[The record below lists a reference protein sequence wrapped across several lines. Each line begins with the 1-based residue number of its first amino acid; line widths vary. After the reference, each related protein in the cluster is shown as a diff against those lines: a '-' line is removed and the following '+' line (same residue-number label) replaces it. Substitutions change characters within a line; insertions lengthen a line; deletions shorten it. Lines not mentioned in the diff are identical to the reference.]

1 VQKISAIFAAWSGNS
16 TKLLLIKKLKM
27 QNKGAIRFFT
37 IVLAL
42 VSIYQLLF
50 TVFAQKVERNAR
62 DFAQGDVRLER
73 SYLDSMRGEV
83 VYNVLFKKYT
93 YQDCK
98 EREINLGLDLKGGMN
113 VILEIAVEDI
123 IRSLTAPQ
131 FLTDPVFTETMALA
145 RVKKTNSQSDFV
157 DLFAEAF
164 EELNPGAQLA
174 QFFMT
179 PETRGQIDFNTNNQ
193 DVVIFLKQEA
203 ESAIDNSYN
212 VLRNRIDRFGVVQL
226 NIQKL
231 ERQGRI
237 LVELP
242 GVKEP
247 DRVTKLLTGTANLEF
262 WTTYQS
268 AEAWSYLEEA
278 NRTLAE
284 ILQLEGEPE
293 MLQEEVAAEAQQEP
307 DAVADE
313 GESLLDIPEDELLL
327 DTSGLDL
334 LSDLDSIG
342 VMDDEEA
349 RFYRENPLIAV
360 LTPYLDN
367 QRNFIPGSAVG
378 VVLLKDTATV
388 NRYLSMPRIRQIFP
402 SDLHFAWHF
411 QPDGEDQQ
419 FIRLHALKSTRNN
432 QPAMD
437 GKFVTDARVGNDPY
451 TGEFNVS
458 MNMNSEGAKRWANL
472 TRENVGEALAIVLD
486 GLVYSAPTVSEEIKG
501 GSSSIS
507 GNFTQT
513 DADDL
518 ANILK
523 SGKMPARARI
533 ESSEVIGPSLG
544 AKSVRD
550 GLNSFLIAF
559 VVVLAYMLFYYSR
572 RGGLVADIALIA
584 NMFFLIG
591 VLASLQ
597 AVLTLPGIAGI
608 VLTIGMSVDANVL
621 IYERIREEL
630 NAGKNLK
637 TAIKDGYRNAYS
649 AIFDAQLTT
658 FLTGLILFFF
668 GTGPIKGFAT
678 TLVIGILTSL
688 FSAIILTRLV
698 FERMLSR
705 GREITFD
712 TKLTHNAF
720 KNTKVDFLGRRKT
733 FYIVSGILIAAGIF
747 SLVSRG
753 LNLGVDFSGGRNY
766 VVTFN
771 QDVSTLDITRDL
783 EESFGEAPTV
793 ITYGTRNTVRVTTK
807 YMIDDDRPEVDS
819 IIKSRMFEGLQPY
832 LEDDVTLDDFLNG
845 QEYIISA
852 HKVGPTIAD
861 DIKRS
866 AVIVV
871 FASLL
876 IIFLYILA
884 RFRNWQFGLGAVAAL
899 LHDVMIVIGLFSLLQ
914 GIMPFSL
921 ELDQSFIAAILT
933 VVGYS
938 INDTV
943 VVFDRIREYVG
954 LQRKR
959 ERREIFNSALN
970 STLSRT
976 FSTSLSTFF
985 VLLAIFMFGGDV
997 IRGFTFALLIGVLVG
1012 TYSSLF
1018 IATPVVYDTIKKGE
1032 NIRVLKGTVRK

>member
-1 VQKISAIFAAWSGNS
+1 
-16 TKLLLIKKLKM
+16 M

-42 VSIYQLLF
+42 VSVYQLLF
-50 TVFAQKVERNAR
+50 TVFAQKVEKDAR
-62 DFAQGDVRLER
+62 SVANGDVRIER
-73 SYLDSMRGEV
+73 SYLDSMKGEV

-123 IRSLTAPQ
+123 IRAEAAPQ
-131 FLTDPVFTETMALA
+131 FLSDPVFIETMRLA
-145 RVKKTNSQSDFV
+145 SQKRSNSQADFV
-157 DLFAEAF
+157 NLFAEAF

-179 PETRGQIDFNTNNQ
+179 PETRGEIDFNTSNQ
-193 DVVIFLKQEA
+193 DVIVFLKEQA

-247 DRVTKLLTGTANLEF
+247 ERVAKLLTGTANLEF
-262 WTTYQS
+262 WTTYQAS
-268 AEAWSYLEEA
+268 EVWNYLDQA
-278 NRTLAE
+278 NQTLADMLAVDE
-284 ILQLEGEPE
+284 LAGETTSDT
-293 MLQEEVAAEAQQEP
+293 EVASEQAAE
-307 DAVADE
+307 
-313 GESLLDIPEDELLL
+313 ESILDLPEDELLL

-334 LSDLDSIG
+334 LSDLDSTAMG
-342 VMDDEEA
+342 DQEA
-349 RFYRENPLIAV
+349 QFYAENPLLAV
-360 LTPYLDN
+360 LQPYLDQ
-367 QRNFIPGSAVG
+367 QRNFIPGSTVG
-378 VVLLKDTATV
+378 AVLLKDTAKV
-388 NRYLSMPRIRQIFP
+388 NEYLAIPQIKQLFP
-402 SDLHFAWHF
+402 SDLKFAWHF
-411 QPDGEDQQ
+411 QSEGDNIK
-419 FIRLHALKSTRNN
+419 FVRLHSLKATRNN
-432 QPAMD
+432 QPVME
-437 GKFVTDARVGNDPY
+437 GKFVTDARVGTDPY

-458 MNMNSEGAKRWANL
+458 MNMNSEGAKKWANV
-472 TRENVGEALAIVLD
+472 TRENVGQAIAIVLD
-486 GLVYSAPTVSEEIKG
+486 GLIYSAPNVNEEIKG

-507 GNFTQT
+507 GDFSQA

-544 AKSVRD
+544 AKSVKD
-550 GLNSFLIAF
+550 GMNSFMIAF
-559 VVVLAYMLFYYSR
+559 FVVLAYMIFYYSR
-572 RGGLVADIALIA
+572 RAGMVADIALVA

-649 AIFDAQLTT
+649 AIFDAQITT

-688 FSAIILTRLV
+688 FSAIILTRLIY
-698 FERMLSR
+698 ERMLTK
-705 GREITFD
+705 GKDITFD
-712 TKLTHNAF
+712 TKISRNLWQ
-720 KNTKVDFLGRRKT
+720 NTKIDFLAKRKV
-733 FYIVSGILIAAGIF
+733 FYVISGLIIAGGIA
-747 SLVSRG
+747 SLATKG
-753 LNLGVDFSGGRNY
+753 LNLGVDFSGGRNF
-766 VVTFN
+766 VIAFQ
-771 QDVSTLDITRDL
+771 QDVETVEIQSSL
-783 EESFGEAPTV
+783 EGAFGEAPTV
-793 ITYGTRNTVRVTTK
+793 ITYGSSNTVRVTTK
-807 YMIDDDRPEVDS
+807 YMINDDRPEADS
-819 IIKSRMFEGLQPY
+819 IIKAHMYQGLQPF
-832 LEDDVTLDDFLNG
+832 LDDDVSQYEFLNG

-861 DIKRS
+861 DIKRT
-866 AVIVV
+866 AVLVI

-884 RFRNWQFGLGAVAAL
+884 RFRNWQFGLGALAAL
-899 LHDVMIVIGLFSLLQ
+899 VHDVLIVIGLFSLLH
-914 GIMPFSL
+914 GVMPFSL

-943 VVFDRIREYVG
+943 VVFDRIREYMG
-954 LQRKR
+954 LQKKR

-985 VLLAIFMFGGDV
+985 VLLAIFIFGGDV
-997 IRGFTFALLIGVLVG
+997 IRGFTFAMMVGVVVG

-1032 NIRVLKGTVRK
+1032 TIRVLKGQVRK

>member
-1 VQKISAIFAAWSGNS
+1 
-16 TKLLLIKKLKM
+16 M
-27 QNKGAIRFFT
+27 QNKGAIRLFT
-37 IVLAL
+37 IILAI
-42 VSIYQLLF
+42 VSVYQLLF
-50 TVFAQKVERNAR
+50 TVFSQKVEKDARNHAN
-62 DFAQGDVRLER
+62 GDVRIER
-73 SYLDSMRGEV
+73 SYLDSMKGEV

-123 IRSLTAPQ
+123 VRSIAAPQ
-131 FLTDPVFTETMALA
+131 YLTDPVFTETMALA
-145 RVKKTNSQSDFV
+145 HQKKTNSQSDFI
-157 DLFAEAF
+157 DLFSEAF

-179 PETRGQIDFNTNNQ
+179 PETRGEIDFNTSNQ
-193 DVVIFLKQEA
+193 EVVDYLKIEA

-247 DRVTKLLTGTANLEF
+247 ERVAKLLTGTANLEF
-262 WTTYQS
+262 WTTYS
-268 AEAWSYLEEA
+268 APEVWTYLERA
-278 NRTLAE
+278 NSTLAT
-284 ILQLEGEPE
+284 ILS
-293 MLQEEVAAEAQQEP
+293 
-307 DAVADE
+307 ADE
-313 GESLLDIPEDELLL
+313 PAAVSKADSSAPAESREKESLLDIPQDELLL
-327 DTSGLDL
+327 DTAGLDL
-334 LSDLDSIG
+334 LSGLDSTS
-342 VMDDEEA
+342 VLDDQEA
-349 RFYRENPLIAV
+349 EFYKENPLIAV

-367 QRNFIPGSAVG
+367 ERNFIPGSTVG
-378 VVLLKDTATV
+378 VVLLKDTAKV
-388 NRYLSMPRIRQIFP
+388 NAYLSIPQIKQLFP
-402 SDLHFAWHF
+402 SDMKFSWHF
-411 QPDGEDQQ
+411 QPDGTEQQ
-419 FIRLHALKSTRNN
+419 FIRLHALKSTRNG
-432 QPAMD
+432 QPALD
-437 GKFVTDARVGNDPY
+437 GKYVTDARVGTDPY

-507 GNFTQT
+507 GNFSQT

-550 GLNSFLIAF
+550 GMHSFLIAF
-559 VVVLAYMLFYYSR
+559 VVILAYMIFYYSR
-572 RGGLVADIALIA
+572 RAGLVADIALLA
-584 NMFFLIG
+584 NMFFLVG

-637 TAIKDGYRNAYS
+637 TAIKDGYKNAYS

-678 TLVIGILTSL
+678 TLVIGILTSM
-688 FSAIILTRLV
+688 FSAIILTRLMY
-698 FERMLSR
+698 EGMLSK
-705 GREITFD
+705 GRNITFD
-712 TKLTHNAF
+712 TRLTRNAF
-720 KNTKVDFLGRRKT
+720 KNTKIDFIGKRRI
-733 FYIVSGILIAAGIF
+733 FYLISGTIMLASVVSLAT
-747 SLVSRG
+747 RG
-753 LNLGVDFSGGRNY
+753 LNKGVDFSGGRNY
-766 VVTFN
+766 VIAFHH
-771 QDVSTLDITRDL
+771 DVETTEVQSSLAGA
-783 EESFGEAPTV
+783 FGEAPMV
-793 ITYGTRNTVRVTTK
+793 ITYGNKSTVRVTTK
-807 YMIDDDRPEVDS
+807 YLIEDESPTVDS
-819 IIKSRMFEGLQPY
+819 TIVAQMYEGLKPY
-832 LEDDVTLDDFLNG
+832 LDDGATLDEFLNG

-852 HKVGPTIAD
+852 HKVGPTIAN
-861 DIKRS
+861 DIKRV
-866 AVIVV
+866 AVIVI

-876 IIFLYILA
+876 IIFLYILI
-884 RFRNWQFGLGAVAAL
+884 RFRNWQFGLGAIAAL
-899 LHDVMIVIGLFSLLQ
+899 MHDVLIVIGLFSLLH

-943 VVFDRIREYVG
+943 VIFDRIREYVG
-954 LQRKR
+954 LQKKR
-959 ERREIFNSALN
+959 ERSEIFNSALN

-985 VLLAIFMFGGDV
+985 VLLSIFIFGGDV
-997 IRGFTFALLIGVLVG
+997 IRGFIFALLIGVVVG

-1018 IATPVVYDTIKKGE
+1018 IATPVVYDTIKGDE
-1032 NIRVLKGTVRK
+1032 TARMLKGTVRK

>member
-1 VQKISAIFAAWSGNS
+1 
-16 TKLLLIKKLKM
+16 M

-42 VSIYQLLF
+42 VSVYQLLF

-62 DFAQGDVRLER
+62 DFANGDTRIER
-73 SYLDSMRGEV
+73 SYLDSMKGEV
-83 VYNVLFKKYT
+83 IYNILLKKYT
-93 YQDCK
+93 YQECK
-98 EREINLGLDLKGGMN
+98 EREVNLGLDLKGGMN

-123 IRSLTAPQ
+123 IRSLAATQ

-145 RVKKTNSQSDFV
+145 HQKKTNSQADFV

-179 PETRGQIDFNTNNQ
+179 PETRGDIDFNTTNS
-193 DVVIFLKQEA
+193 DVVSFLKLEA
-203 ESAIDNSYN
+203 EDAIDNSYN

-247 DRVTKLLTGTANLEF
+247 ERVAKLLTGTANLEF
-262 WTTYQS
+262 WTTYQA
-268 AEAWSYLEEA
+268 AEVWNYLDQA
-278 NRTLAE
+278 NRTIAD
-284 ILQLEGEPE
+284 ILRTEGDEAAVVDVE
-293 MLQEEVAAEAQQEP
+293 TEEALTEES
-307 DAVADE
+307 AVQ
-313 GESLLDIPEDELLL
+313 DELLL
-327 DTSGLDL
+327 DTAGLDL
-334 LSDLDSIG
+334 LTDLDTTQ
-342 VMDDEEA
+342 VFDDQEA
-349 RFYRENPLIAV
+349 QFYRENPLIAV

-367 QRNFIPGSAVG
+367 SRNFIPGSTVG
-378 VVLLKDTATV
+378 VVLLKDTSKV
-388 NRYLSMPRIRQIFP
+388 NEYLRIPQVRQLFP
-402 SDLHFAWHF
+402 SDLKFAWHF
-411 QPDGEDQQ
+411 QPEGEEQQ
-419 FIRLHALKSTRNN
+419 FIRLHSLKSTRNN
-432 QPAMD
+432 QPVME
-437 GKFVTDARVGNDPY
+437 GKYVTDARVGTDPY

-458 MNMNSEGAKRWANL
+458 MNMNSEGAKKWANV
-472 TRENVGEALAIVLD
+472 TRENVNQAIAIVLD
-486 GLVYSAPTVSEEIKG
+486 GLVYSAPNVSEEIKG

-507 GNFTQT
+507 GQFSQA

-544 AKSVRD
+544 AKSVKD
-550 GLNSFLIAF
+550 GLHSFLIAF
-559 VVVLAYMLFYYSR
+559 VVVLAYMIFYYSR
-572 RGGLVADIALIA
+572 RAGMVADIALVA
-584 NMFFLIG
+584 NMFFLMG

-630 NAGKNLK
+630 AAGKNLK
-637 TAIKDGYRNAYS
+637 TAIKDGYKNAYS
-649 AIFDAQLTT
+649 AIFDAQITT

-688 FSAIILTRLV
+688 FSAIVLTRLMY
-698 FERMLSR
+698 ERMLDKNAN
-705 GREITFD
+705 ITFD
-712 TKLTHNAF
+712 TKISRGAF
-720 KNTKVDFLGRRKT
+720 KNTRINFIGKRKIFYVVSGVLILGG
-733 FYIVSGILIAAGIF
+733 IVSLATK
-747 SLVSRG
+747 G
-753 LNLGVDFSGGRNY
+753 LNTGVDFTGGRNY
-766 VVTFN
+766 VIAFN
-771 QDVSTLDITRDL
+771 QEVETADVQDHLAA
-783 EESFGEAPTV
+783 EFGEAPIV
-793 ITYGTRNTVRVTTK
+793 ITYGSKSTVRVTTK
-807 YMIDDDRPEVDS
+807 YLIEDDRPEVDS
-819 IIKSRMFEGLQPY
+819 IIKAQMFTGLQPY
-832 LEDDVTLDDFLNG
+832 LDSDASLDDFMNG
-845 QEYIISA
+845 QDYIISS

-861 DIKRS
+861 DIKRT
-866 AVIVV
+866 AVLVI

-884 RFRNWQFGLGAVAAL
+884 RFRNWQFGLGALAAL
-899 LHDVMIVIGLFSLLQ
+899 VHDVIIVIGLFSLLD

-954 LQRKR
+954 LQKKR
-959 ERREIFNSALN
+959 ERRDIINSALN

-985 VLLAIFMFGGDV
+985 VLLAIFVFGGDV
-997 IRGFTFALLIGVLVG
+997 IRGFTFALLLGVVVG

-1018 IATPVVYDTIKKGE
+1018 IATPVVYDTVKGDE
-1032 NIRVLKGTVRK
+1032 NTRILKGVARK

>member
-1 VQKISAIFAAWSGNS
+1 
-16 TKLLLIKKLKM
+16 M

-42 VSIYQLLF
+42 VSVYQLLF
-50 TVFAQKVERNAR
+50 TVFTQKVERNAR
-62 DFAQGDVRLER
+62 EFANGDVRIER
-73 SYLDSMRGEV
+73 SYLDSMKGEV

-93 YQDCK
+93 YQECK
-98 EREINLGLDLKGGMN
+98 EREVNLGLDLKGGMN

-123 IRSLTAPQ
+123 IRSLVANQ
-131 FLTDPVFTETMALA
+131 FLTDPVFLETMALA
-145 RVKKTNSQSDFV
+145 HEKKKDSQSDFV

-179 PETRGQIDFNTNNQ
+179 PETRGEIDFNTTNAE
-193 DVVIFLKQEA
+193 VVNFLKLEA
-203 ESAIDNSYN
+203 DDAIDNSYN

-247 DRVTKLLTGTANLEF
+247 ERVSKLLTGTANLEF
-262 WTTYQS
+262 WTTYQAS
-268 AEAWSYLEEA
+268 EVWNYLDQA
-278 NRTLAE
+278 NRTLAD
-284 ILQLEGEPE
+284 ILRAEGIADEVADVE
-293 MLQEEVAAEAQQEP
+293 EGDATVEEVAQTEE
-307 DAVADE
+307 D
-313 GESLLDIPEDELLL
+313 LLDVEQDLLL
-327 DTSGLDL
+327 DTAGLDL
-334 LSDLDSIG
+334 LTDLDTTQVFEDQEG
-342 VMDDEEA
+342 Q
-349 RFYRENPLIAV
+349 FYRENPLIAV

-367 QRNFIPGSAVG
+367 QRNFIPGSTVG
-378 VVLLKDTATV
+378 VVLLKDTAKV
-388 NRYLSMPRIRQIFP
+388 NEYLAIPQIRQLFP
-402 SDLHFAWHF
+402 SDLIFAWHF
-411 QPDGEDQQ
+411 QSQGAEQE
-419 FIRLHALKSTRNN
+419 FIRLHALKATRNN
-432 QPAMD
+432 QPVME
-437 GKFVTDARVGNDPY
+437 GKYVTDARVGTDPY

-458 MNMNSEGAKRWANL
+458 MNMNSEGAKKWANV
-472 TRENVGEALAIVLD
+472 TRENVNQAIAIVLD
-486 GLVYSAPTVSEEIKG
+486 GLVYSAPNVSEEIKG

-507 GNFTQT
+507 GDFSQS

-544 AKSVRD
+544 AKSVKD
-550 GLNSFLIAF
+550 GLNSFMIAF

-572 RGGLVADIALIA
+572 RAGMVADIALIA
-584 NMFFLIG
+584 NMFFLMG

-630 NAGKNLK
+630 SAGKNLK

-649 AIFDAQLTT
+649 AIFDAQITT

-688 FSAIILTRLV
+688 FSAIILTRLMY
-698 FERMLSR
+698 ERMLAK
-705 GREITFD
+705 GNNITFD
-712 TKLTHNAF
+712 TKVSRNAF
-720 KNTKVDFLGRRKT
+720 KNVNVDFIGKRKV
-733 FYIVSGILIAAGIF
+733 FYIISGLIILAGAA
-747 SLVSRG
+747 SLATKG
-753 LNLGVDFSGGRNY
+753 LDLGVDFSGGRNY
-766 VVTFN
+766 VITFN
-771 QDVSTLDITRDL
+771 QDVETTDVQENL
-783 EESFGEAPTV
+783 EEAFGVAPTV
-793 ITYGTRNTVRVTTK
+793 ITYGSRNTVRVTTK
-807 YMIDDDRPEVDS
+807 YLIDDDRPEVDS
-819 IIKSRMFEGLQPY
+819 IIKAQMFEGLQPY
-832 LEDDVTLDDFLNG
+832 LDSDATLDEFLNG
-845 QEYIISA
+845 QDYVISS

-861 DIKRS
+861 DIKRT
-866 AVIVV
+866 AVIVI

-884 RFRNWQFGLGAVAAL
+884 RFRNWQFGLGALAAL
-899 LHDVMIVIGLFSLLQ
+899 VHDVMVVLGLFSLLD

-954 LQRKR
+954 LQKKR
-959 ERREIFNSALN
+959 ERKAIFNTALN

-985 VLLAIFMFGGDV
+985 VLLAIFIFGGDV
-997 IRGFTFALLIGVLVG
+997 IRGFTFALLIGVVVG

-1018 IATPVVYDTIKKGE
+1018 IATPVVYDTIKGDE
-1032 NIRVLKGTVRK
+1032 TIRVLKGSVRK

>member
-1 VQKISAIFAAWSGNS
+1 
-16 TKLLLIKKLKM
+16 M

-42 VSIYQLLF
+42 VSVYQLLF
-50 TVFAQKVERNAR
+50 TVFAQKVEKDASN
-62 DFAQGDVRLER
+62 FANGDTRIER
-73 SYLDSMRGEV
+73 SYLDSMKGEV

-98 EREINLGLDLKGGMN
+98 EREVNLGLDLKGGMN

-123 IRSLTAPQ
+123 IRSLAASQ
-131 FLTDPVFTETMALA
+131 FLTDPVFIETMALA
-145 RVKKTNSQSDFV
+145 YEKKSNSQNDFV

-179 PETRGQIDFNTNNQ
+179 PETRGEIDFNTTNS
-193 DVVIFLKQEA
+193 DVVTFLKAEA
-203 ESAIDNSYN
+203 EDAIDNSYN

-247 DRVTKLLTGTANLEF
+247 ERVAKLLTGTANLEF
-262 WTTYQS
+262 WTTYQAS
-268 AEAWSYLEEA
+268 EVWNYLDVANQTLSNILADESGTATTEE
-278 NRTLAE
+278 T
-284 ILQLEGEPE
+284 
-293 MLQEEVAAEAQQEP
+293 VAP
-307 DAVADE
+307 E
-313 GESLLDIPEDELLL
+313 GESEPSESDDLLAQDELLL

-334 LSDLDSIG
+334 LSDLDSTSLL
-342 VMDDEEA
+342 DDQEA
-349 RFYRENPLIAV
+349 QFYRENPLIAV

-367 QRNFIPGSAVG
+367 QRQFIPGSTVG
-378 VVLLKDTATV
+378 VVLLKDTAKV
-388 NRYLSMPRIRQIFP
+388 NAYLAIPQIRQLFP
-402 SDLHFAWHF
+402 SDLRFTWHF
-411 QPDGEDQQ
+411 QPDGEEQQ
-419 FIRLHALKSTRNN
+419 FIRLHSLRSTRNN

-437 GKFVTDARVGNDPY
+437 GKYVTDARVGTDPY

-458 MNMNSEGAKRWANL
+458 MNMNAEGAKRWANL
-472 TRENVGEALAIVLD
+472 TRENVNQSIAIVMD
-486 GLVYSAPTVSEEIKG
+486 GLVYSAPNVSEEIKG

-507 GNFTQT
+507 GQFSQT

-544 AKSVRD
+544 AKSVKD
-550 GLNSFLIAF
+550 GMNSFLIAF
-559 VVVLAYMLFYYSR
+559 VVVLAYMIFYYSR
-572 RGGLVADIALIA
+572 RAGMVADIALLA

-630 NAGKNLK
+630 AAGKNLK
-637 TAIKDGYRNAYS
+637 TAIKDGYKNAYS
-649 AIFDAQLTT
+649 AIFDAQITT

-678 TLVIGILTSL
+678 TLVIGIITSL
-688 FSAIILTRLV
+688 FSAIILTRMMY
-698 FERMLSR
+698 ERMLTK
-705 GREITFD
+705 GKNITFD
-712 TKLTHNAF
+712 TKITRNAF
-720 KNTKVDFLGRRKT
+720 RNAKIDFLGKRKI
-733 FYIVSGILIAAGIF
+733 FYVISSLIILGGIA
-747 SLVSRG
+747 SLATKG

-766 VVTFN
+766 VIAFN
-771 QDVSTLDITRDL
+771 QEVET
-783 EESFGEAPTV
+783 EEVKDHLTASFGEAPTV
-793 ITYGTRNTVRVTTK
+793 ITYGNKSTVRVSTK
-807 YMIDDDRPEVDS
+807 YLIDDDRPEVDS
-819 IIKSRMFEGLQPY
+819 LIKAQMFEGLQPY
-832 LEDDVTLDDFLNG
+832 IGDEVSLDNFING
-845 QEYIISA
+845 QDYIISS

-861 DIKRS
+861 DIKRT
-866 AVIVV
+866 AVLVI

-884 RFRNWQFGLGAVAAL
+884 RFRNWQFGLGALAAL
-899 LHDVMIVIGLFSLLQ
+899 VHDVMIVIGLFSLLH
-914 GIMPFSL
+914 GVMPFSL

-943 VVFDRIREYVG
+943 VVFDRIREFVG
-954 LQRKR
+954 LQKTR
-959 ERREIFNSALN
+959 ERREIFNTALN

-985 VLLAIFMFGGDV
+985 VLLAIFIFGGDV
-997 IRGFTFALLIGVLVG
+997 IRGFTFAMLIGVVVG

-1018 IATPVVYDTIKKGE
+1018 IATPVVYDTIKGDQK
-1032 NIRVLKGTVRK
+1032 IRVLKGQVRK

>member
-1 VQKISAIFAAWSGNS
+1 
-16 TKLLLIKKLKM
+16 M

-50 TVFAQKVERNAR
+50 TFFAQKVERDAR
-62 DFAQGDVRLER
+62 EYAQGDVRLER

-93 YQDCK
+93 YQDCI

-113 VILEIAVEDI
+113 VVLEIAVEDI

-131 FLTDPVFTETMALA
+131 FLSDPVFTETMALA
-145 RVKKTNSQSDFV
+145 REKKTNSQADFV

-179 PETRGQIDFNTNNQ
+179 PETRGQIDFNTSNEE
-193 DVVIFLKQEA
+193 VVTYLKAEA

-247 DRVTKLLTGTANLEF
+247 ERVTKLLTGTANLEF
-262 WTTYQS
+262 WTTYQN
-268 AEAWSYLEEA
+268 AEAWTYLEEA
-278 NRTLAE
+278 NRVLADL
-284 ILQLEGEPE
+284 LQTEDETEAVPQEQAAPE
-293 MLQEEVAAEAQQEP
+293 
-307 DAVADE
+307 E
-313 GESLLDIPEDELLL
+313 GESLLDQSDQELLL

-334 LSDLDSIG
+334 LSDLDTTQ
-342 VMDDEEA
+342 VLDNEETQ
-349 RFYRENPLIAV
+349 FYRENPLLAV

-367 QRNFIPGSAVG
+367 QRNFIPGSTVG
-378 VVLLKDTATV
+378 VVMLKDTATV
-388 NRYLSMPRIRQIFP
+388 NRYLSMPRIRQLFP
-402 SDLHFAWHF
+402 SDMQFAWHF

-419 FIRLHALKSTRNN
+419 FIRLHALKATRNN

-437 GKFVTDARVGNDPY
+437 GKFVTDARVGTDPY

-507 GNFTQT
+507 GNFTQA

-544 AKSVRD
+544 AKSVQD

-572 RGGLVADIALIA
+572 RAGLVADIALLA

-630 NAGKNLK
+630 AGGKNLK
-637 TAIKDGYRNAYS
+637 TAVKDGYRNAYS

-658 FLTGLILFFF
+658 LLIGLILFFF

-688 FSAIILTRLV
+688 FSAIILTRLI
-698 FERMLSR
+698 FERMLIK
-705 GREITFD
+705 GRDITFD
-712 TKLTHNAF
+712 TKLTRNAF
-720 KNTKVDFLGRRKT
+720 KNANIDFLGKRKT
-733 FYIVSGILIAAGIF
+733 FYVISGIVIVAGIVSLAT
-747 SLVSRG
+747 RG

-771 QDVSTLDITRDL
+771 EEVSTLDVAQDL
-783 EESFGEAPTV
+783 GEVFGEAPTV
-793 ITYGTRNTVRVTTK
+793 ITYGTRNTVRITTK
-807 YMIDDDRPEVDS
+807 HLINDDRPEVDS
-819 IIKSRMFEGLQPY
+819 IIKAEMFQGLQPY
-832 LEDDVTLDDFLNG
+832 LDDNITFDDFLNT
-845 QEYIISA
+845 QDYIVSS

-899 LHDVMIVIGLFSLLQ
+899 FHDVIIVIGLFSLLK

-959 ERREIFNSALN
+959 ERREIFNTALN

-985 VLLAIFMFGGDV
+985 VILVIFLFGGEV
-997 IRGFTFALLIGVLVG
+997 IRGFTFALLIGIVVG

-1032 NIRVLKGTVRK
+1032 STRVLKGTVRK

>member
-1 VQKISAIFAAWSGNS
+1 
-16 TKLLLIKKLKM
+16 
-27 QNKGAIRFFT
+27 
-37 IVLAL
+37 
-42 VSIYQLLF
+42 
-50 TVFAQKVERNAR
+50 
-62 DFAQGDVRLER
+62 
-73 SYLDSMRGEV
+73 MRGEV
-83 VYNVLFKKYT
+83 EYNVLFKKYT
-93 YQDCK
+93 YQECK
-98 EREINLGLDLKGGMN
+98 EREVNLGLDLKGGMN

-123 IRSLTAPQ
+123 IRSLVANQ

-145 RVKKTNSQSDFV
+145 QNKKRDSQSDFV

-179 PETRGQIDFNTNNQ
+179 PETRGEIDFNTTNEE
-193 DVVIFLKQEA
+193 VVAYLKVEA
-203 ESAIDNSYN
+203 EDAIDNSYN

-247 DRVTKLLTGTANLEF
+247 ERVSKLLTGTANLEF
-262 WTTYQS
+262 WTTYQA
-268 AEAWSYLEEA
+268 AEVWNYLDQA
-278 NRTLAE
+278 NRTLAD
-284 ILQLEGEPE
+284 ILRAEEDSEAVEEEPVTEDTEDTLLGETPIE
-293 MLQEEVAAEAQQEP
+293 QE
-307 DAVADE
+307 D
-313 GESLLDIPEDELLL
+313 LLL
-327 DTSGLDL
+327 DTTGLDL
-334 LSDLDSIG
+334 LTDLDSTE
-342 VMDDEEA
+342 VFDDQETQ
-349 RFYRENPLIAV
+349 FYRENPLIAV

-367 QRNFIPGSAVG
+367 QRNFIPGSTVG

-388 NRYLSMPRIRQIFP
+388 NAYLAIPQIRQLFP
-402 SDLHFAWHF
+402 SDLKFAWHF
-411 QPDGEDQQ
+411 QPQGEEQQ
-419 FIRLHALKSTRNN
+419 FIRLHALRATRNN
-432 QPAMD
+432 QPVME
-437 GKFVTDARVGNDPY
+437 GKYVTDARVGTDPY
-451 TGEFNVS
+451 TGEFQVN
-458 MNMNSEGAKRWANL
+458 MNMNSEGAKRWANV
-472 TRENVGEALAIVLD
+472 TRENVNQAIAIVLD
-486 GLVYSAPTVSEEIKG
+486 GLVYSAPNVSEEIKG

-507 GNFTQT
+507 GQFSQS

-544 AKSVRD
+544 AKSVKD
-550 GLNSFLIAF
+550 GLNSFMIAF
-559 VVVLAYMLFYYSR
+559 VVVLFYMIFYYSR
-572 RGGLVADIALIA
+572 RAGMVADIALIA
-584 NMFFLIG
+584 NMFFLMG

-630 NAGKNLK
+630 TAGKNLK

-649 AIFDAQLTT
+649 AIFDAQITT
-658 FLTGLILFFF
+658 FLTGLMLFFF

-688 FSAIILTRLV
+688 FSAIILTRLMY
-698 FERMLSR
+698 ERMLDKS
-705 GREITFD
+705 GIITFD
-712 TKLTHNAF
+712 TKISRGAF
-720 KNTKVDFLGRRKT
+720 KNTKIDFLGKRKI
-733 FYIVSGILIAAGIF
+733 FYVVSVILILAGIT
-747 SLVSRG
+747 SLATKG

-766 VVTFN
+766 VINFN
-771 QDVSTLDITRDL
+771 QDVETADVQDQL
-783 EESFGEAPTV
+783 ETAFGEAPTV
-793 ITYGTRNTVRVTTK
+793 ITYGARNTVRVTTK
-807 YMIDDDRPEVDS
+807 HLIDDDRPEVDS
-819 IIKSRMFEGLQPY
+819 IIKAEMFAGLQPY
-832 LEDDVTLDDFLNG
+832 LDEDTTLEEFING
-845 QEYIISA
+845 QDYIISS

-861 DIKRS
+861 DIKRA
-866 AVIVV
+866 AVIVI
-871 FASLL
+871 FASLV

-884 RFRNWQFGLGAVAAL
+884 RFRNWQFGLGALAAL
-899 LHDVMIVIGLFSLLQ
+899 VHDVLIVIGIFSLLK

-954 LQRKR
+954 LQKKR
-959 ERREIFNSALN
+959 ERREIINTALN

-985 VLLAIFMFGGDV
+985 VLLAIFIFGGDV
-997 IRGFTFALLIGVLVG
+997 IRGFTFALLLGVIVG

-1018 IATPVVYDTIKKGE
+1018 IATPVVYDTVKGDE
-1032 NIRVLKGTVRK
+1032 TTRILKGAARK

>member
-1 VQKISAIFAAWSGNS
+1 
-16 TKLLLIKKLKM
+16 M
-27 QNKGAIRFFT
+27 QNKGAIRLFT
-37 IVLAL
+37 IVLAI
-42 VSIYQLLF
+42 VSVYQLLF
-50 TVFAQKVERNAR
+50 TVFTQKVEKDARN
-62 DFAQGDVRLER
+62 FAGGDVRLER

-123 IRSLTAPQ
+123 IRSIAAPQ
-131 FLTDPVFTETMALA
+131 YLTDPVFTETMALA
-145 RVKKTNSQSDFV
+145 RQKKSNSQSDYV

-164 EELNPGAQLA
+164 EELNPGAQIA

-179 PETRGQIDFNTNNQ
+179 PETRGQIDFNTTNQ
-193 DVVIFLKQEA
+193 EVVEFLKIEA
-203 ESAIDNSYN
+203 EDAIDNSYN

-247 DRVTKLLTGTANLEF
+247 ERVAKLLTGTANLEF
-262 WTTYQS
+262 WTTYQA
-268 AEAWSYLEEA
+268 AEVWNYLEQA
-278 NRTLAE
+278 NTTLAN
-284 ILQLEGEPE
+284 ILQVDEAV
-293 MLQEEVAAEAQQEP
+293 EEQVEETETGAIETETTETT
-307 DAVADE
+307 DE
-313 GESLLDIPEDELLL
+313 SASLLDIPQEELLL
-327 DTSGLDL
+327 DTAGLDL
-334 LSDLDSIG
+334 LTDLDSTQLY
-342 VMDDEEA
+342 DDQETQ
-349 RFYRENPLIAV
+349 FYRENPLLAV

-367 QRNFIPGSAVG
+367 ERQFIPGSTVG
-378 VVLLKDTATV
+378 VVLLKDTAKV
-388 NRYLSMPRIRQIFP
+388 NQYLSIPQIRQLFP
-402 SDLHFAWHF
+402 SDMIFAWHF
-411 QPDGEDQQ
+411 QPDGVEQQ
-419 FIRLHALKSTRNN
+419 FVRLHALKATRNG
-432 QPAMD
+432 QPALD
-437 GKFVTDARVGNDPY
+437 GKYVTDARVGTDPY

-486 GLVYSAPTVSEEIKG
+486 ELVYSAPRVSEEIKG

-507 GNFTQT
+507 GNFTQA

-523 SGKMPARARI
+523 SGKMPARAHI

-544 AKSVRD
+544 AKSVKD
-550 GLNSFLIAF
+550 GMNSFLIAF
-559 VVVLAYMLFYYSR
+559 VVVLAYMIFYYSR
-572 RGGLVADIALIA
+572 RAGMVADIALLA

-637 TAIKDGYRNAYS
+637 AAIKDGYKNAYS
-649 AIFDAQLTT
+649 AIFDAQITT

-688 FSAIILTRLV
+688 FSAIILTRLIY
-698 FERMLSR
+698 ERMLAK
-705 GREITFD
+705 GRNITFD
-712 TKLTHNAF
+712 TKITRNAF
-720 KNTKVDFLGRRKT
+720 KNTKIDFLGKRKI
-733 FYIVSGILIAAGIF
+733 FYVISGLIILGGAA
-747 SLVSRG
+747 SLATRG

-766 VVTFN
+766 VIAFKQEVETSEVQSN
-771 QDVSTLDITRDL
+771 L
-783 EESFGEAPTV
+783 EAVFGEAPTV
-793 ITYGTRNTVRVTTK
+793 ITYGAKSTVRVTTK
-807 YMIDDDRPEVDS
+807 YLIDDDRPQVDS
-819 IIKSRMFEGLQPY
+819 IIKAQMFEGLQPY
-832 LEDDVTLDDFLNG
+832 LDSDVNLDEFLNG

-861 DIKRS
+861 DIKRI
-866 AVIVV
+866 AVIVI

-884 RFRNWQFGLGAVAAL
+884 RFRNWQFGLGALAAL
-899 LHDVMIVIGLFSLLQ
+899 VHDVMIVIGLFSLLH
-914 GIMPFSL
+914 GMVPFSL

-954 LQRKR
+954 LQKKR
-959 ERREIFNSALN
+959 ERSEIFNTALN

-976 FSTSLSTFF
+976 FSTSMSTFF
-985 VLLAIFMFGGDV
+985 VLLAIFIFGGDV
-997 IRGFTFALLIGVLVG
+997 IRGFTFAMLIGVVVG

-1032 NIRVLKGTVRK
+1032 TTRVLKGMVRK

>member
-1 VQKISAIFAAWSGNS
+1 
-16 TKLLLIKKLKM
+16 M

-42 VSIYQLLF
+42 VSVYQLLF
-50 TVFAQKVERNAR
+50 TVFSQKVERDAR
-62 DFAQGDVRLER
+62 EMANGDVRIER
-73 SYLDSMRGEV
+73 SYLDSMKGEV

-98 EREINLGLDLKGGMN
+98 EREVNLGLDLKGGMN

-123 IRSLTAPQ
+123 IRSLAANQ

-145 RVKKTNSQSDFV
+145 HEKKKDSQSDFV
-157 DLFAEAF
+157 NLFAEAF

-179 PETRGQIDFNTNNQ
+179 PETRGEIDFNTTNG
-193 DVVIFLKQEA
+193 DVVTFLKVEA
-203 ESAIDNSYN
+203 EDAIDNSYN

-247 DRVTKLLTGTANLEF
+247 ERVAKLLTGTANLEF
-262 WTTYQS
+262 WTTYQAS
-268 AEAWSYLEEA
+268 EVWNYLDQA
-278 NRTLAE
+278 NRTLAD
-284 ILQLEGEPE
+284 ILRAEGTT
-293 MLQEEVAAEAQQEP
+293 EEAAVDETSETVAEETGDLLAE
-307 DAVADE
+307 DAPLV
-313 GESLLDIPEDELLL
+313 EDELLL

-334 LSDLDSIG
+334 LTDLDTTQ
-342 VMDDEEA
+342 VFDDQEA
-349 RFYRENPLIAV
+349 QFYRENPLIAV

-367 QRNFIPGSAVG
+367 ERNFIPGSTVG
-378 VVLLKDTATV
+378 VVLLKDTAKV
-388 NRYLSMPRIRQIFP
+388 NAYLAIPQIRQLFP
-402 SDLHFAWHF
+402 SDLKFAWHF
-411 QPDGEDQQ
+411 QPQGEEQQ
-419 FIRLHALKSTRNN
+419 FIRLHSLRATRNN
-432 QPAMD
+432 QPVME
-437 GKFVTDARVGNDPY
+437 GKYVTDARVGTDPY
-451 TGEFNVS
+451 TNEFNVS
-458 MNMNSEGAKRWANL
+458 MNMNSEGAKKWANV
-472 TRENVGEALAIVLD
+472 TRENVNQAIAIVLD
-486 GLVYSAPTVSEEIKG
+486 GLVYSAPNVSEEIKG

-507 GNFTQT
+507 GDFSQT

-544 AKSVRD
+544 AKSVKD
-550 GLNSFLIAF
+550 GLNSFIIAF

-572 RGGLVADIALIA
+572 RAGMVADIALIA
-584 NMFFLIG
+584 NMFFLMG

-630 NAGKNLK
+630 AAGKNLK

-649 AIFDAQLTT
+649 AIFDAQITT

-688 FSAIILTRLV
+688 FTAIILTRLMY
-698 FERMLSR
+698 ERMLAK
-705 GREITFD
+705 GNNITFD
-712 TKLTHNAF
+712 TKISRNAF
-720 KNTKVDFLGRRKT
+720 KNTKIDFLGKRKI
-733 FYIVSGILIAAGIF
+733 FYVISSLIILGGIA
-747 SLVSRG
+747 SLAIKG
-753 LNLGVDFSGGRNY
+753 LDTGVDFTGGRNY
-766 VVTFN
+766 VIAFN
-771 QDVSTLDITRDL
+771 QEVETTEVQDHL
-783 EESFGEAPTV
+783 ETAFGVAPTV
-793 ITYGTRNTVRVTTK
+793 ITYGSKSTVRVTTK
-807 YMIDDDRPEVDS
+807 YLIDDDRPEVDS
-819 IIKSRMFEGLQPY
+819 IIKAQMFEGLQPY
-832 LEDDVTLDDFLNG
+832 LDDDATLDEFING
-845 QEYIISA
+845 QDYIMSS

-861 DIKRS
+861 DIKRT
-866 AVIVV
+866 ALIVI

-884 RFRNWQFGLGAVAAL
+884 RFRNWQFGFGALAAL
-899 LHDVMIVIGLFSLLQ
+899 VHDVLIVLGLFSILH
-914 GIMPFSL
+914 GVMPFSL

-954 LQRKR
+954 LQKKR
-959 ERREIFNSALN
+959 ERKDIINTALN

-985 VLLAIFMFGGDV
+985 VVLSIFIFGGDV
-997 IRGFTFALLIGVLVG
+997 IRGFTFALLLGIIVG

-1018 IATPVVYDTIKKGE
+1018 IATPVVYDTVKGDE
-1032 NIRVLKGTVRK
+1032 TTRILKGSVRK

>member
-1 VQKISAIFAAWSGNS
+1 
-16 TKLLLIKKLKM
+16 M

-42 VSIYQLLF
+42 VSVYQLLF
-50 TVFAQKVERNAR
+50 TVFTQKVERDAR
-62 DFAQGDVRLER
+62 ELANGDVRIER
-73 SYLDSMRGEV
+73 SYLDSMKGEV

-93 YQDCK
+93 YQECK
-98 EREINLGLDLKGGMN
+98 EREVNLGLDLKGGMN

-123 IRSLTAPQ
+123 IRSLVANQ
-131 FLTDPVFTETMALA
+131 FLTDPVFIETMNLA
-145 RVKKTNSQSDFV
+145 HEKKRNSQSDFV

-179 PETRGQIDFNTNNQ
+179 PETRGEIDFNTTN
-193 DVVIFLKQEA
+193 DEVVAFLKVEA
-203 ESAIDNSYN
+203 EDAIDNSYN

-247 DRVTKLLTGTANLEF
+247 ERVSKLLTGTANLEF
-262 WTTYQS
+262 WTTYQA
-268 AEAWSYLEEA
+268 AEVWNYLDQA
-278 NRTLAE
+278 NRTLAD
-284 ILQLEGEPE
+284 ILRTEGKT
-293 MLQEEVAAEAQQEP
+293 EEVADVESGQATVEEEAQFEE
-307 DAVADE
+307 D
-313 GESLLDIPEDELLL
+313 LLLAEDDLLL
-327 DTSGLDL
+327 DTAGLDL
-334 LSDLDSIG
+334 LTDLDTTQ
-342 VMDDEEA
+342 VFDDQEA
-349 RFYRENPLIAV
+349 QFYIENPLIAV

-367 QRNFIPGSAVG
+367 QRNFIPGSTVG
-378 VVLLKDTATV
+378 VVLLKDTAKV
-388 NRYLSMPRIRQIFP
+388 NAYLAIPQIRQLFP
-402 SDLHFAWHF
+402 SDMKFAWHF
-411 QPDGEDQQ
+411 QPQGEEQQ
-419 FIRLHALKSTRNN
+419 FVRLHALRATRNN
-432 QPAMD
+432 QPVME
-437 GKFVTDARVGNDPY
+437 GKYVTDARVGTDPY

-458 MNMNSEGAKRWANL
+458 MNMNSEGAKRWANV
-472 TRENVGEALAIVLD
+472 TRENVNQSIAIVLD
-486 GLVYSAPTVSEEIKG
+486 GLVYSAPNVSEEIKG

-507 GNFTQT
+507 GQFSQT

-544 AKSVRD
+544 AKSVKD

-572 RGGLVADIALIA
+572 RAGMVADIALIA
-584 NMFFLIG
+584 NMFFLMG

-630 NAGKNLK
+630 AAGKNLK

-649 AIFDAQLTT
+649 AIFDAQITT

-688 FSAIILTRLV
+688 FSAIILTRLMY
-698 FERMLSR
+698 ERMLAK
-705 GREITFD
+705 GNTITFD
-712 TKLTHNAF
+712 TNISRGAF
-720 KNTKVDFLGRRKT
+720 KNTKIDFLGKRKI
-733 FYIVSGILIAAGIF
+733 FYAISGLIILGGIVS
-747 SLVSRG
+747 LVTKG
-753 LNLGVDFSGGRNY
+753 LNTGVDFTGGRNY
-766 VVTFN
+766 VIAFN
-771 QDVSTLDITRDL
+771 QEVETVEVQDHLATA
-783 EESFGEAPTV
+783 FGGLTPTV
-793 ITYGTRNTVRVTTK
+793 ITYGSNVRVTTK
-807 YMIDDDRPEVDS
+807 YLIDDDRPEVDS
-819 IIKSRMFEGLQPY
+819 IIKAQMFEGLQPY
-832 LEDDVTLDDFLNG
+832 LGDGTTLDEFING
-845 QEYIISA
+845 QDHIISSQ
-852 HKVGPTIAD
+852 KVGPTIAD
-861 DIKRS
+861 DIKRT
-866 AVIVV
+866 AIIVI

-884 RFRNWQFGLGAVAAL
+884 RFRNWQFGLGALAAL
-899 LHDVMIVIGLFSLLQ
+899 VHDVLIVLGLFSILN
-914 GIMPFSL
+914 GVMPFSL

-954 LQRKR
+954 LQKKR
-959 ERREIFNSALN
+959 ERKDIINTALN

-985 VLLAIFMFGGDV
+985 VLLAIFIFGGDV
-997 IRGFTFALLIGVLVG
+997 IRGFIFALLLGVIVG

-1018 IATPVVYDTIKKGE
+1018 IATPVVYDTVKGDE
-1032 NIRVLKGTVRK
+1032 TTRILKGAVRK

>member
-1 VQKISAIFAAWSGNS
+1 
-16 TKLLLIKKLKM
+16 M

-37 IVLAL
+37 IVLAI
-42 VSIYQLLF
+42 VSVYQLLF
-50 TVFAQKVERNAR
+50 TVFAQKVERDAR
-62 DFAQGDVRLER
+62 KYAGDNVRLER
-73 SYLDSMRGEV
+73 AYLDSMKGEV

-93 YQDCK
+93 YQDCV

-123 IRSLTAPQ
+123 IRSIAAPQ
-131 FLTDPVFTETMALA
+131 YLTDPVFIETMTLA
-145 RVKKTNSQSDFV
+145 HQKKLNSQSDFV

-179 PETRGQIDFNTNNQ
+179 PETRGEIDFNTTNEE
-193 DVVIFLKQEA
+193 VVAYLKVEA
-203 ESAIDNSYN
+203 EGAIDNSYN

-247 DRVTKLLTGTANLEF
+247 ERVAKLLTGTANLEF
-262 WTTYQS
+262 WTTYQAS
-268 AEAWSYLEEA
+268 EVWKYLEQA
-278 NRTLAE
+278 NNMLAN
-284 ILQLEGEPE
+284 ILQAGDLTEEPVSGTQAKTEKGTGES
-293 MLQEEVAAEAQQEP
+293 
-307 DAVADE
+307 
-313 GESLLDIPEDELLL
+313 ESLLDIPQEELLL

-334 LSDLDSIG
+334 LSELDSTQLF
-342 VMDDEEA
+342 DDQESQ
-349 RFYRENPLIAV
+349 FYRENPLIAV

-367 QRNFIPGSAVG
+367 ERNFIPGSTVG
-378 VVLLKDTATV
+378 VVLLKDTAKV
-388 NRYLSMPRIRQIFP
+388 NEYLSIPQIKQLFP
-402 SDLHFAWHF
+402 SDLIFAWHF
-411 QPDGEDQQ
+411 QADGVDQQ
-419 FIRLHALKSTRNN
+419 FVRLHALKATRNG
-432 QPAMD
+432 QPALD
-437 GKFVTDARVGNDPY
+437 GKYVTDARVGTDPY

-507 GNFTQT
+507 GNFSQAE
-513 DADDL
+513 ADDL
-518 ANILK
+518 SNILK

-550 GLNSFLIAF
+550 GMNSFLIAF
-559 VVVLAYMLFYYSR
+559 VVVLAYMIFYYSR
-572 RGGLVADIALIA
+572 RAGLVADIALLA

-630 NAGKNLK
+630 AAGKNLK
-637 TAIKDGYRNAYS
+637 LAIKDGYKNAYS
-649 AIFDAQLTT
+649 AIFDSQLTT

-688 FSAIILTRLV
+688 FSGIILTRLIY
-698 FERMLSR
+698 ERMLTK

-712 TKLTHNAF
+712 TKLTRNAF
-720 KNTKVDFLGRRKT
+720 KKAHIDFIGKRKI
-733 FYIVSGILIAAGIF
+733 FYVISGVVILAGVVSLAT
-747 SLVSRG
+747 RG

-766 VVTFN
+766 VIAFK
-771 QDVSTLDITRDL
+771 QDVETQEVRDDL
-783 EESFGEAPTV
+783 SAVFGETPTV
-793 ITYGTRNTVRVTTK
+793 ITYGTKNMVRVTTK
-807 YMIDDDRPEVDS
+807 YLINDERPEVDS
-819 IIKSRMFEGLQPY
+819 IIKAQMFKGLQPF
-832 LEDDVTLDDFLNG
+832 LDSNVSLDDFLNG
-845 QEYIISA
+845 QDYIISS

-861 DIKRS
+861 DIKKS
-866 AVIVV
+866 AVIVI
-871 FASLL
+871 FASLI
-876 IIFLYILA
+876 IIFIYILV
-884 RFRNWQFGLGAVAAL
+884 RFRNWQFGFGALVAL
-899 LHDVMIVIGLFSLLQ
+899 MHDVMIVIGLFSLLY
-914 GIMPFSL
+914 GMMPFSL

-943 VVFDRIREYVG
+943 VIFDRIREYVG
-954 LQRKR
+954 LQKKR
-959 ERREIFNSALN
+959 ERREIFNAALN

-976 FSTSLSTFF
+976 FSTSLSTFVV
-985 VLLAIFMFGGDV
+985 VLVIFIFGGDV
-997 IRGFTFALLIGVLVG
+997 IRGFTFALMVGIVVG

-1018 IATPVVYDTIKKGE
+1018 IATPVVYDTVKKDE
-1032 NIRVLKGTVRK
+1032 TQRALKGTVRK

>member
-1 VQKISAIFAAWSGNS
+1 
-16 TKLLLIKKLKM
+16 M

-42 VSIYQLLF
+42 VCIYQLLF
-50 TVFAQKVERNAR
+50 TVFAQKVEKDAREYADGNA
-62 DFAQGDVRLER
+62 RLER
-73 SYLDSMRGEV
+73 SYLDSMRSEV
-83 VYNVLFKKYT
+83 VYNVLIKKYT

-123 IRSLTAPQ
+123 IRSLAAPQ
-131 FLTDPVFTETMALA
+131 YLNDPVFTETVALA
-145 RVKKTNSQSDFV
+145 REKKRTSQSDFV
-157 DLFAEAF
+157 DLFAESF

-179 PETRGQIDFNTNNQ
+179 PETRGDIDFNTTNQ
-193 DVVIFLKQEA
+193 EVVGFLKEETEDA
-203 ESAIDNSYN
+203 VDNSYN
-212 VLRNRIDRFGVVQL
+212 VLRNRIDRFGVAQL

-247 DRVTKLLTGTANLEF
+247 ERVTKLLTGTANLEF
-262 WTTYQS
+262 WTTYQAAEVWEYLEQANTLLTGILQTEDVS
-268 AEAWSYLEEA
+268 EEEPELAEAVQPDTAEEQA
-278 NRTLAE
+278 
-284 ILQLEGEPE
+284 GE
-293 MLQEEVAAEAQQEP
+293 
-307 DAVADE
+307 
-313 GESLLDIPEDELLL
+313 ESLLDIPEDELLL
-327 DTSGLDL
+327 DTTDLDL
-334 LSDLDSIG
+334 LTDMDTAQ
-342 VMDDEEA
+342 MYDDEEA
-349 RFYRENPLIAV
+349 EFYRENPLLAV

-367 QRNFIPGSAVG
+367 QRNFIPGSTVG

-388 NRYLSMPRIRQIFP
+388 NRYLRIPQIRQLFP
-402 SDLHFAWHF
+402 SDLEFAWHF
-411 QPDGEDQQ
+411 QPQGEEQQ

-432 QPAMD
+432 QPAME
-437 GKFVTDARVGNDPY
+437 GKYITDARVGTDPY
-451 TGEFNVS
+451 TGEFEVNMS
-458 MNMNSEGAKRWANL
+458 MNSEGAKRWANL
-472 TRENVGEALAIVLD
+472 TRENVGEAIAIVLD

-507 GNFTQT
+507 GNFSQA

-544 AKSVRD
+544 AKSVQD

-559 VVVLAYMLFYYSR
+559 LVVLLYMVFYYSR
-572 RGGLVADIALIA
+572 RAGLVADIALMA

-630 NAGKNLK
+630 AAGKNLK
-637 TAIKDGYRNAYS
+637 TALKDGYRNAYS
-649 AIFDAQLTT
+649 AIFDAQITT

-688 FSAIILTRLV
+688 FSAIILTRLIY
-698 FERMLSR
+698 EWMLSR
-705 GREITFD
+705 GKTITFD
-712 TKLTHNAF
+712 TALTRNAF
-720 KNTKVDFLGRRKT
+720 KNTKLDFLGRRRV
-733 FYIVSGILIAAGIF
+733 FYLISIVIILAGGV
-747 SLVSRG
+747 SLATKG

-771 QDVSTLDITRDL
+771 QDVVTTDIQSDL
-783 EESFGEAPTV
+783 EEHFGEVPTV
-793 ITYGTRNTVRVTTK
+793 ITYGTRNTVRITTK

-819 IIKSRMFEGLQPY
+819 IIKAQMFIGLQPY
-832 LEDDVTLDDFLNG
+832 LEEDVTQDDFLNS
-845 QEYIISA
+845 QEYIISS

-861 DIKRS
+861 DIKRA
-866 AVIVV
+866 AVIVL

-876 IIFLYILA
+876 IIFLYILV
-884 RFRNWQFGLGAVAAL
+884 RFRNWQFGLGALAAL
-899 LHDVMIVIGLFSLLQ
+899 VHDVMLVIGLFSLLH
-914 GIMPFSL
+914 GVMPFSL

-959 ERREIFNSALN
+959 ERKEIFNTALN

-985 VLLAIFMFGGDV
+985 VLLAIFLFGGDV
-997 IRGFTFALLIGVLVG
+997 IRGFTFALLIGVIVG

-1018 IATPVVYDTIKKGE
+1018 IATPVVFDTISKDQ
-1032 NIRVLKGTVRK
+1032 NIRVLKGTLRK

>member
-1 VQKISAIFAAWSGNS
+1 
-16 TKLLLIKKLKM
+16 M

-42 VSIYQLLF
+42 VSVYQLLF
-50 TVFAQKVERNAR
+50 TVFSQKVERDAR
-62 DFAQGDVRLER
+62 EMANGDVRIER
-73 SYLDSMRGEV
+73 SYLDSMKGEV

-98 EREINLGLDLKGGMN
+98 EREVNLGLDLKGGMN

-123 IRSLTAPQ
+123 IRSLAANQ
-131 FLTDPVFTETMALA
+131 FLTDPVFTETMKLA
-145 RVKKTNSQSDFV
+145 HEKKKDSQSDFV
-157 DLFAEAF
+157 NLFAEAF

-179 PETRGQIDFNTNNQ
+179 PETRGEIDFNTTNG
-193 DVVIFLKQEA
+193 DVVTFLKVEA
-203 ESAIDNSYN
+203 EDAIDNSYN

-247 DRVTKLLTGTANLEF
+247 ERVAKLLTGTANLEF
-262 WTTYQS
+262 WTTYQAS
-268 AEAWSYLEEA
+268 EVWNYLDQA
-278 NRTLAE
+278 NRTLAD
-284 ILQLEGEPE
+284 ILRAERTT
-293 MLQEEVAAEAQQEP
+293 EEAVVDESDETVAEETGDLLAE
-307 DAVADE
+307 DAPLV
-313 GESLLDIPEDELLL
+313 EDELLL

-334 LSDLDSIG
+334 LTDLDTTQ
-342 VMDDEEA
+342 VFDDQEA
-349 RFYRENPLIAV
+349 QFYRENPLIAV

-367 QRNFIPGSAVG
+367 QRNFIPGSTVG
-378 VVLLKDTATV
+378 VVLLKDTAKV
-388 NRYLSMPRIRQIFP
+388 NAYLAIPQIRQLFP
-402 SDLHFAWHF
+402 SDLKFAWHF
-411 QPDGEDQQ
+411 QPQGEEQQ
-419 FIRLHALKSTRNN
+419 FIRLHSLRATRNN
-432 QPAMD
+432 QPVME
-437 GKFVTDARVGNDPY
+437 GKYVTDARVGTDPY
-451 TGEFNVS
+451 TNEFNVS
-458 MNMNSEGAKRWANL
+458 MNMNSEGAKKWANV
-472 TRENVGEALAIVLD
+472 TRENVNQAIAIVLD
-486 GLVYSAPTVSEEIKG
+486 GLVYSAPNVSEEIKG

-507 GNFTQT
+507 GDFSQT

-544 AKSVRD
+544 AKSVKD
-550 GLNSFLIAF
+550 GLNSFIIAF

-572 RGGLVADIALIA
+572 RAGMVADIALIA
-584 NMFFLIG
+584 NMFFLMG

-630 NAGKNLK
+630 AAGKNLK

-649 AIFDAQLTT
+649 AIFDAQITT

-688 FSAIILTRLV
+688 FSAIILTRLMY
-698 FERMLSR
+698 ERMLAK
-705 GREITFD
+705 GNNITFD
-712 TKLTHNAF
+712 TKISRNAF
-720 KNTKVDFLGRRKT
+720 KNTKIDFLGKRKI
-733 FYIVSGILIAAGIF
+733 FYIISGLIIAGGIA
-747 SLVSRG
+747 SLATKG
-753 LNLGVDFSGGRNY
+753 LNTGVDFTGGRNY
-766 VVTFN
+766 VIVFN
-771 QDVSTLDITRDL
+771 EEVETADVQDQLAAA
-783 EESFGEAPTV
+783 FGVAPTV
-793 ITYGTRNTVRVTTK
+793 ITYGSNIRVTTK
-807 YMIDDDRPEVDS
+807 YLIDDDRPEVDS
-819 IIKSRMFEGLQPY
+819 IIKAQMFEGLQPF
-832 LEDDVTLDDFLNG
+832 LDDDATLDEFING
-845 QEYIISA
+845 QDYIISS

-861 DIKRS
+861 DIKRT
-866 AVIVV
+866 AILVI

-884 RFRNWQFGLGAVAAL
+884 RFRNWQFGLGALAAL
-899 LHDVMIVIGLFSLLQ
+899 VHDVLIVLGLFSILD

-954 LQRKR
+954 LQKKR
-959 ERREIFNSALN
+959 ERKDIINAALN

-985 VLLAIFMFGGDV
+985 VLLSIFVLGGDV
-997 IRGFTFALLIGVLVG
+997 IRGFTFALMLGVIVG

-1018 IATPVVYDTIKKGE
+1018 IATPVVYDSVKGDE
-1032 NIRVLKGTVRK
+1032 TTRILKGAVRK

>member
-1 VQKISAIFAAWSGNS
+1 
-16 TKLLLIKKLKM
+16 M

-42 VSIYQLLF
+42 VCIYQLLF
-50 TVFAQKVERNAR
+50 TVFAQKVERDAR
-62 DFAQGDVRLER
+62 KYAEGDVQMER
-73 SYLDSMRGEV
+73 AYLDSMKSEV

-123 IRSLTAPQ
+123 IRSLAAPQ
-131 FLTDPVFTETMALA
+131 YLSDPVFTETMALA
-145 RVKKTNSQSDFV
+145 REKKRTSQSDFV
-157 DLFAEAF
+157 DIFAEAF

-179 PETRGQIDFNTNNQ
+179 PETRGDIDFNTTNQ
-193 DVVIFLKQEA
+193 EVVVFLKSEA
-203 ESAIDNSYN
+203 EDAIDNSYN

-242 GVKEP
+242 GVREP
-247 DRVTKLLTGTANLEF
+247 ERVTKLLTGTANLEF

-268 AEAWSYLEEA
+268 AEVWQYLEEA
-278 NRTLAE
+278 NRLLANVMQTE
-284 ILQLEGEPE
+284 DVLEVESPPAESTPEETVAGQEGE
-293 MLQEEVAAEAQQEP
+293 
-307 DAVADE
+307 
-313 GESLLDIPEDELLL
+313 ESLLDLPQDELLL
-327 DTSGLDL
+327 DTAGLDL
-334 LSDLDSIG
+334 LTDLDTAA
-342 VMDDEEA
+342 MYDDEEA
-349 RFYRENPLIAV
+349 QFYRENPLLAV

-388 NRYLSMPRIRQIFP
+388 NRYLAIPQIRQLFP
-402 SDLHFAWHF
+402 SDLVFAWHF
-411 QPDGEDQQ
+411 EPDGEDQQ
-419 FIRLHALKSTRNN
+419 FIRLHSLKATRNN
-432 QPAMD
+432 QPAMG
-437 GKFVTDARVGNDPY
+437 GKFVTDARVGTDPY
-451 TGEFNVS
+451 TGEFEVS
-458 MNMNSEGAKRWANL
+458 MSMNSEGAKRWANL
-472 TRENVGEALAIVLD
+472 TRENVGEAIAIVLD

-507 GNFTQT
+507 GNFSQAE
-513 DADDL
+513 ADDL

-544 AKSVRD
+544 AESIRD

-559 VVVLAYMLFYYSR
+559 LVVLAYMIFYYSR
-572 RGGLVADIALIA
+572 RAGLVADIALLA
-584 NMFFLIG
+584 NMFFLMG

-621 IYERIREEL
+621 IYERIREEIT
-630 NAGKNLK
+630 AGKNLK
-637 TAIKDGYRNAYS
+637 TAVKDGYRNAYS
-649 AIFDAQLTT
+649 AIFDGQITT

-688 FSAIILTRLV
+688 FTAIVLTRLIY
-698 FERMLSR
+698 ERMLTK
-705 GREITFD
+705 GQNITFD
-712 TKLTHNAF
+712 TRLTRNAF
-720 KNTKVDFLGRRKT
+720 KNTKIDFLGRRRT
-733 FYIVSGILIAAGIF
+733 FYVISGVLILAGVI
-747 SLVSRG
+747 SLATRG

-766 VVTFN
+766 VVAFKQEVQT
-771 QDVSTLDITRDL
+771 QDVARDL
-783 EESFGEAPTV
+783 EAAFGQAPTV
-793 ITYGTRNTVRVTTK
+793 ITYGEKSTVRITTK
-807 YMIDDDRPEVDS
+807 YLIEDDSPEVDS
-819 IIKSRMFEGLQPY
+819 IIKSQMFNGLRNY
-832 LEDDVTLDDFLNG
+832 LDEDATVEDFLNS
-845 QEYIISA
+845 QEYIISS
-852 HKVGPTIAD
+852 HKVGPTIAS
-861 DIKRS
+861 DIKRA

-876 IIFLYILA
+876 VIFLYILG
-884 RFRNWQFGLGAVAAL
+884 RFRTWQFGLGAVAAL
-899 LHDVMIVIGLFSLLQ
+899 FHDVIIIIGLFSLLH
-914 GIMPFSL
+914 GMMPFSL

-943 VVFDRIREYVG
+943 VVFDRIREYLG
-954 LQRKR
+954 LQKRR
-959 ERREIFNSALN
+959 ERKEVFNAALN

-985 VLLAIFMFGGDV
+985 VILAIFLFGGDV
-997 IRGFTFALLIGVLVG
+997 IRGFTFALLLGIVVG

-1018 IATPVVYDTIKKGE
+1018 IATPVVFDTTRKEKPAVVQKG
-1032 NIRVLKGTVRK
+1032 NSK

>member
-1 VQKISAIFAAWSGNS
+1 
-16 TKLLLIKKLKM
+16 M
-27 QNKGAIRFFT
+27 QNKGAIRLFT
-37 IVLAL
+37 IVLAI
-42 VSIYQLLF
+42 VSVYQLLF
-50 TVFAQKVERNAR
+50 TVFTQKVEKDARN
-62 DFAQGDVRLER
+62 FAGGDVRLER

-113 VILEIAVEDI
+113 VILEIAVQDI
-123 IRSLTAPQ
+123 IRSIAAPQ
-131 FLTDPVFTETMALA
+131 YLTDPVFTETMALA
-145 RVKKTNSQSDFV
+145 RQKKSNSQSDYV

-164 EELNPGAQLA
+164 EELNPGAQIA

-179 PETRGQIDFNTNNQ
+179 PETRGQIDFNTTNQ
-193 DVVIFLKQEA
+193 EVVEFLKIEA
-203 ESAIDNSYN
+203 EDAIDNSYN

-247 DRVTKLLTGTANLEF
+247 ERVAKLLTGTANLEF
-262 WTTYQS
+262 WTTYQA
-268 AEAWSYLEEA
+268 AEVWNYLEQA
-278 NRTLAE
+278 NTTLAN
-284 ILQLEGEPE
+284 ILQVDEAV
-293 MLQEEVAAEAQQEP
+293 EEQVEETETGAIETETTETT
-307 DAVADE
+307 DE
-313 GESLLDIPEDELLL
+313 SASLLDIPQEELLL
-327 DTSGLDL
+327 DTAGLDL
-334 LSDLDSIG
+334 LTDLDSTQLY
-342 VMDDEEA
+342 DDQETQ
-349 RFYRENPLIAV
+349 FYRENPLLAV

-367 QRNFIPGSAVG
+367 ERQFIPGSTVG
-378 VVLLKDTATV
+378 VVLLKDTAKV
-388 NRYLSMPRIRQIFP
+388 NQYLSIPQIRQLFP
-402 SDLHFAWHF
+402 SDMIFAWHF
-411 QPDGEDQQ
+411 QPDGVEQQ
-419 FIRLHALKSTRNN
+419 FVRLHALKATRNG
-432 QPAMD
+432 QPALD
-437 GKFVTDARVGNDPY
+437 GKYVTDARVGTDPY

-486 GLVYSAPTVSEEIKG
+486 ELVYSAPRVSEEIKG

-507 GNFTQT
+507 GNFTQA

-523 SGKMPARARI
+523 SGKMPARAHI

-544 AKSVRD
+544 AKSVKD
-550 GLNSFLIAF
+550 GMNSFLIAF
-559 VVVLAYMLFYYSR
+559 VVVLAYMIFYYSR
-572 RGGLVADIALIA
+572 RAGMVADIALLA

-637 TAIKDGYRNAYS
+637 AAIKDGYKNAYS
-649 AIFDAQLTT
+649 AIFDAQITT

-688 FSAIILTRLV
+688 FSAIILTRLIY
-698 FERMLSR
+698 ERMLAK
-705 GREITFD
+705 GRNITFD
-712 TKLTHNAF
+712 TKITRNAF
-720 KNTKVDFLGRRKT
+720 KNTKIDFLGKRKI
-733 FYIVSGILIAAGIF
+733 FYVISGLIILGGAA
-747 SLVSRG
+747 SLATRG

-766 VVTFN
+766 VIAFKQEVETSEVQSN
-771 QDVSTLDITRDL
+771 L
-783 EESFGEAPTV
+783 EAVFGEAPTV
-793 ITYGTRNTVRVTTK
+793 ITYGAKSTVRVTTK
-807 YMIDDDRPEVDS
+807 YLIDDDRPQVDS
-819 IIKSRMFEGLQPY
+819 IIKAQMFEGLQPY
-832 LEDDVTLDDFLNG
+832 LDSDVNLDEFLNG

-861 DIKRS
+861 DIKRI
-866 AVIVV
+866 AVIVI

-884 RFRNWQFGLGAVAAL
+884 RFRNWQFGLGALAAL
-899 LHDVMIVIGLFSLLQ
+899 VHDVMIVIGLFSLLH
-914 GIMPFSL
+914 GVVPFSL

-954 LQRKR
+954 LQKKR
-959 ERREIFNSALN
+959 ERSEIFNTALN

-976 FSTSLSTFF
+976 FSTSMSTFF
-985 VLLAIFMFGGDV
+985 VLLAIFIFGGDV
-997 IRGFTFALLIGVLVG
+997 IRGFTFAMLIGVVVG

-1032 NIRVLKGTVRK
+1032 TTRVLKGMVRK